1 MVLFSAVI
9 HKRRGKKLVAKQ
21 LKMQFG
27 ISYPKDIHNFF
38 WKTVDFVENLEM
50 MQIALEGKERG
61 RGRGGSCSL
70 HHYGAMRMK
79 IDM

>member
-1 MVLFSAVI
+1 MVPFSAVI

-50 MQIALEGKERG
+50 MQIALEEKEG
-61 RGRGGSCSL
+61 GSEGSCSL